1 MSVRIQM
8 RRGTTSEWNSADP
21 ILNEGEIGYNSTL
34 TSFKI
39 GDGTSLW
46 SALDYY
52 QAAADITP
60 NEIGAIA
67 STEKNA
73 VDGVAILDG
82 SKNVVTA
89 LSVVFEG
96 ATADAYET
104 FLTVT
109 EPASDITINLP
120 STADTLVGRA
130 TTDTLTNKSISGATN
145 TLSNIGNASLTNSAI
160 TINGSS
166 VSLGGSIS
174 IGDITGITT
183 AAGSGLSGGGSSGDI
198 TLSIDTAVT
207 ADLTTAQ
214 TLTNKTLTS
223 PSVGTSLTTASTSF
237 NLLNT
242 TATTINFG
250 GAATVISIGAVTGTT
265 TINDDLVVTGD
276 LTVNGTTT
284 TINSQTLSIED
295 KNIILA
301 DANTSDVGAD
311 GGGITLKGATDKTFN
326 WVDAT
331 DAWTSSEHLNLASG
345 KSYYSNG
352 TLLKDVSETLTNKTI
367 SGASNTITVRLAN
380 DVSGTLP
387 IANGGTGATT
397 AMTAA
402 TALLPDQTS
411 NSGKYLT
418 NNGAGTLSWGT
429 VSAYSAPTIGS
440 TEIASGATVTTI
452 SGLTLTSPTVN
463 TPTLT
468 LSTTSSVTEGIISW
482 NTTLDK
488 IIVGDGTTA
497 REFASSTLKIDEKTA
512 AYTLVLADKD
522 KFLEI
527 NIATANNLT
536 VPTNASVSYPIG
548 TQINLVQTGAGQVTI
563 VGDAGVTVNGT
574 PGLKFREQW
583 SSATLIKRATDT
595 WIAIGDLSA

>member
-34 TSFKI
+34 ASFKI

-46 SALDYY
+46 SDLDYY

-73 VDGVAILDG
+73 ADGVAILDG

-96 ATADAYET
+96 ATANDFET

-145 TLSNIGNASLTNSAI
+145 TLSNIGNGSLTNSAI

-174 IGDITGITT
+174 IGDITGVT
-183 AAGSGLSGGGSSGDI
+183 AGTGLSGGGSSGDV
-198 TLSIDTAVT
+198 TLSIDTSIT

-242 TATTINFG
+242 TATTVNFA
-250 GAATVISIGAVTGTT
+250 GAASTISIGSVTSTT
-265 TINDDLVVTGD
+265 TINDSLIVTGN

-284 TINSQTLSIED
+284 TIDTQTLQVED
-295 KNIILA
+295 KNIILGYGS
-301 DANTSDVGAD
+301 TSDVAVD
-311 GGGITLKGATDKTFN
+311 GGGITLTGATNKTFN

-331 DAWTSSEHLNLASG
+331 DAWTSSEHMDLAAG
-345 KSYYSNG
+345 KSYKINNTAISAALPALTWGEVKNG
-352 TLLKDVSETLTNKTI
+352 K
-367 SGASNTITVRLAN
+367 
-380 DVSGTLP
+380 
-387 IANGGTGATT
+387 
-397 AMTAA
+397 
-402 TALLPDQTS
+402 
-411 NSGKYLT
+411 
-418 NNGAGTLSWGT
+418 
-429 VSAYSAPTIGS
+429 
-440 TEIASGATVTTI
+440 
-452 SGLTLTSPTVN
+452 SGLV
-463 TPTLT
+463 
-468 LSTTSSVTEGIISW
+468 IS
-482 NTTLDK
+482 
-488 IIVGDGTTA
+488 
-497 REFASSTLKIDEKTA
+497 
-512 AYTLVLADKD
+512 
-522 KFLEI
+522 
-527 NIATANNLT
+527 
-536 VPTNASVSYPIG
+536 
-548 TQINLVQTGAGQVTI
+548 
-563 VGDAGVTVNGT
+563 
-574 PGLKFREQW
+574 
-583 SSATLIKRATDT
+583 
-595 WIAIGDLSA
+595 